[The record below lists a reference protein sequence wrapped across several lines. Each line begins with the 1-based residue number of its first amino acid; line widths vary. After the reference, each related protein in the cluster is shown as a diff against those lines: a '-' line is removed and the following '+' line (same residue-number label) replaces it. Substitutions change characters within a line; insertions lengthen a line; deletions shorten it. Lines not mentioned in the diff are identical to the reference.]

1 MVVGKVMV
9 MEELVMLRLI
19 VEAVVMKMVTEVM
32 ERMVMLMAVIAIN
45 MAMGVEMV
53 LAVVMA
59 MKIGA
64 TDNDDGDDNY
74 DSQDSIGLLTRSNVF
89 YIVLD
94 IFIANFYSCVYFW
107 KGNKSDPRNHN
118 SCLKFFLSFQAYCVP
133 SVSCFLSSNLIF

>member
-1 MVVGKVMV
+1 

-32 ERMVMLMAVIAIN
+32 ERMVMLMVVIAIN

-64 TDNDDGDDNY
+64 TDDDDGDGNY
-74 DSQDSIGLLTRSNVF
+74 DSQDPIGLLTRSNVF

-94 IFIANFYSCVYFW
+94 FSFNTSIWALLYFPSFTISGEFENWAN
-107 KGNKSDPRNHN
+107 
-118 SCLKFFLSFQAYCVP
+118 Q
-133 SVSCFLSSNLIF
+133 

>member
-94 IFIANFYSCVYFW
+94 FSFNTLYLGFTLFSILYYFW
-107 KGNKSDPRNHN
+107 G
-118 SCLKFFLSFQAYCVP
+118 
-133 SVSCFLSSNLIF
+133 I